1 MPTLPTQLNEFK
13 SLQTPVIFPMEF
25 QVIDVERTL
34 TPILERAVRSG
45 RLSKSKTDKNS
56 DAYDVYLD
64 QLNKADKIAGL
75 EHDAGRR
82 LAVINGWIR
91 SSVVVF
97 NRKGDKKNREGMD
110 YIRPLTLGIYRSGLP
125 VNQATSRK
133 IDQWVYRTA
142 LDELQKRAVDSPTKA
157 LSKLFIDALGKGI
170 SFGIPIS
177 DNPKYEG
184 AQEIDINAMLAMSFL
199 QGFPEPISR
208 GKGPDAVVDPGTIRN
223 IDEILFEPEA
233 FRPIGQDVVNL
244 LQLYGETLSAI
255 EVTDHLAALV
265 AIRLFQ
271 AQLRVARVLRATI
284 EKQSVEVVGRLRS
297 TNPVE
302 IYSDFTNGK
311 DPHSEDLAKRCVQ
324 RDLNYCQFLYQ
335 DRFLVQALL
344 WAVPLLTDR
353 GVDFSAMS
361 MFERV
366 KYLINTR
373 QEQDFQMAMRL
384 IVERFRGAVANEDNS
399 SKEEWRAILED
410 LEIVQKLNPEE
421 VLSNLMQQAQRSN
434 SGLGQQHM
442 WFYSTGGM
450 RTSNMH
456 RGFAILAGTQGAK
469 STWKYA
475 MTDSV
480 LTSIILLCFVE
491 GNGSRTSKTLR
502 LEVLLQRMKDRFGIL
517 VAEPPSN
524 MQSYESFQAASSN
537 KRAFISKLQLLG
549 CYEGLSDD
557 FSSQRVRRPR
567 EASK

>member
-1 MPTLPTQLNEFK
+1 MPTLPTELNEFK

-25 QVIDVERTL
+25 QVIDIERTL

-45 RLSKSKTDKNS
+45 RLSRSKTSKDP
-56 DAYDVYLD
+56 DAYADYLD
-64 QLNKADKIAGL
+64 QLNKADKISGL
-75 EHDAGRR
+75 EHDPGRR

-110 YIRPLTLGIYRSGLP
+110 YVRPLTLGIYRSGLP
-125 VNQATSRK
+125 INHATSRK
-133 IDQWVYRTA
+133 IDQWVYRVA
-142 LDELQKRAVDSPTKA
+142 LDELQKRGVDSPTRA
-157 LSKLFIDALGKGI
+157 LTKLFIDALGEGI
-170 SFGIPIS
+170 SFGSPIL

-199 QGFPEPISR
+199 QGFPEPVR
-208 GKGPDAVVDPGTIRN
+208 GGEQPEVVEVSKVRN
-223 IDEILFEPEA
+223 IEGILFEPEA

-244 LQLYGETLSAI
+244 LQLYGGTLSAI

-265 AIRLFQ
+265 ALRLFQ

-284 EKQSVEVVGRLRS
+284 EKQSMEVVGRLRS

-344 WAVPLLTDR
+344 WAVPLLTER
-353 GVDFSAMS
+353 GIDFSAMT
-361 MFERV
+361 MFEKV
-366 KYLINTR
+366 KYLIDTR
-373 QEQDFQMAMRL
+373 NEQDFQMAMRL
-384 IVERFRGAVANEDNS
+384 IVERFRGTIGSEDNP
-399 SKEEWRAILED
+399 SKDEWKAILED
-410 LEIVQKLNPEE
+410 LENVQKLDPEE

-434 SGLGQQHM
+434 SGLGQQYM

-450 RTSNMH
+450 RTSNLH
-456 RGFAILAGTQGAK
+456 RGFAILAGTQGHK

-524 MQSYESFQAASSN
+524 MQSYENFQAASSN

>member
-25 QVIDVERTL
+25 QVIDIERTL

-45 RLSKSKTDKNS
+45 RLSRSKTSKDP
-56 DAYDVYLD
+56 DAYADYLD
-64 QLNKADKIAGL
+64 QLNKADKISGL
-75 EHDAGRR
+75 EHDPGRR

-110 YIRPLTLGIYRSGLP
+110 YVRPLTLGIYRSGLP
-125 VNQATSRK
+125 INQATSRK
-133 IDQWVYRTA
+133 IDQWVYRVA
-142 LDELQKRAVDSPTKA
+142 LDELQKRGVDSPTRA
-157 LSKLFIDALGKGI
+157 LTKLFIDALGEGI
-170 SFGIPIS
+170 SFGSPIL

-199 QGFPEPISR
+199 QGFPEPVR
-208 GKGPDAVVDPGTIRN
+208 GGEQPEVVEVSKVRN
-223 IDEILFEPEA
+223 IEGILFEPEA

-244 LQLYGETLSAI
+244 LHLYGGTLSAI

-284 EKQSVEVVGRLRS
+284 EKQSMEVVGRLRS

-311 DPHSEDLAKRCVQ
+311 DPYSEDLAKRCVQ

-344 WAVPLLTDR
+344 WAVPLLTER
-353 GVDFSAMS
+353 GVDFSAMT
-361 MFERV
+361 MFEKV
-366 KYLINTR
+366 KYLIDTR
-373 QEQDFQMAMRL
+373 YEQDFQMAMRL
-384 IVERFRGAVANEDNS
+384 IVERFRGTVGSEDNP
-399 SKEEWRAILED
+399 SKDEWKAILED
-410 LEIVQKLNPEE
+410 LENVQKLDPEE

-434 SGLGQQHM
+434 SGLGQQYM

-450 RTSNMH
+450 RTSNLH

>member
-45 RLSKSKTDKNS
+45 RLKRSKTSKNS
-56 DAYDVYLD
+56 DAYADYLD
-64 QLNKADKIAGL
+64 QLNKADKISGL
-75 EHDAGRR
+75 EHDPGRR

-110 YIRPLTLGIYRSGLP
+110 YVRPLTLGIYRSGLP
-125 VNQATSRK
+125 INQATSRK
-133 IDQWVYRTA
+133 IDQWVYRVA
-142 LDELQKRAVDSPTKA
+142 LDEIQKRGVDSPTKA
-157 LSKLFIDALGKGI
+157 LTKLFIDALGEGI
-170 SFGIPIS
+170 SFGSPIL

-199 QGFPEPISR
+199 QGFPEPVR
-208 GKGPDAVVDPGTIRN
+208 GGEQPEVVEVSKVRN
-223 IDEILFEPEA
+223 IEGILFEPEA

-244 LQLYGETLSAI
+244 LHLYGGTLSAI

-284 EKQSVEVVGRLRS
+284 EKQSMEVVGRLRS

-311 DPHSEDLAKRCVQ
+311 DPYSEDLAKRCVQ

-344 WAVPLLTDR
+344 WAVPLLSER
-353 GVDFSAMS
+353 GVDFSAMT
-361 MFERV
+361 MFEKV
-366 KYLINTR
+366 KYLIDTR
-373 QEQDFQMAMRL
+373 YEQDFQMAMRL
-384 IVERFRGAVANEDNS
+384 IVERFRGTVGSEDNP
-399 SKEEWRAILED
+399 SKDEWKAILED
-410 LEIVQKLNPEE
+410 LENVQKLDPEE

-434 SGLGQQHM
+434 SGLGQQYM

-450 RTSNMH
+450 RTSNLH

-491 GNGSRTSKTLR
+491 GDGSRTSKTLR

>member
-45 RLSKSKTDKNS
+45 RLSRSKTSKNP
-56 DAYDVYLD
+56 DAYADYLD
-64 QLNKADKIAGL
+64 QLNKADKISGL
-75 EHDAGRR
+75 EHDPGRR

-97 NRKGDKKNREGMD
+97 NRKGDKKTREGMD

-125 VNQATSRK
+125 INQATSRK
-133 IDQWVYRTA
+133 IDQWVFRTA
-142 LDELQKRAVDSPTKA
+142 LDELQKRAVDSPTRA
-157 LSKLFIDALGKGI
+157 LMKLFIDALGKGI
-170 SFGIPIS
+170 SFGSPIL

-184 AQEIDINAMLAMSFL
+184 AEEIDINAMLAMSFL
-199 QGFPEPISR
+199 QGFPDPVR
-208 GKGPDAVVDPGTIRN
+208 GGTQPDVVEVDKVRDIE
-223 IDEILFEPEA
+223 EILFEPKA

-244 LQLYGETLSAI
+244 LELYGGTLSAI

-271 AQLRVARVLRATI
+271 SQLRVARVLRATI
-284 EKQSVEVVGRLRS
+284 EKQSVEAVDRLRS
-297 TNPVE
+297 INPVE

-311 DPHSEDLAKRCVQ
+311 DPYSEDLAKRCVQ

-335 DRFLVQALL
+335 DRFLVQSLL
-344 WAVPLLTDR
+344 WAVPLLAER
-353 GVDFSAMS
+353 GIDFSAMS
-361 MFERV
+361 MFEKV
-366 KYLINTR
+366 KYLIDTR
-373 QEQDFQMAMRL
+373 HEQDFQMAMRL
-384 IVERFRGAVANEDNS
+384 IVERFRGTVGNDDNP
-399 SKEEWRAILED
+399 SKDEWKAILED
-410 LEIVQKLNPEE
+410 LENVQKLDPEE

-434 SGLGQQHM
+434 SGLGQQYM

-450 RTSNMH
+450 RTSNLH

-502 LEVLLQRMKDRFGIL
+502 LEVLLQRMKERFGIL

-524 MQSYESFQAASSN
+524 MQSYENFQAASSN

>member
-1 MPTLPTQLNEFK
+1 MPTLPAQLNEFK
-13 SLQTPVIFPMEF
+13 SLQTPEIFPMEF

-45 RLSKSKTDKNS
+45 RLSKSKTSKNS
-56 DAYDVYLD
+56 DAFDVYLE
-64 QLNKADKIAGL
+64 QLNKSDKISGL
-75 EHDAGRR
+75 EQDADRR
-82 LAVINGWIR
+82 LAVIKGWIR
-91 SSVVVF
+91 SSVIVF
-97 NRKGDKKNREGMD
+97 NRKGDNKDSEGMD
-110 YIRPLTLGIYRSGLP
+110 YVRPLTLGIYRSGLP
-125 VNQATSRK
+125 INQATSRK

-142 LDELQKRAVDSPTKA
+142 LDELQKRAVDSPSKA
-157 LSKLFIDALGKGI
+157 LTNLFIDALGKGL

-199 QGFPEPISR
+199 QGFPEPISG
-208 GKGPDAVVDPGTIRN
+208 GKQPEVVDAGKIRN
-223 IDEILFEPEA
+223 IEGILFEPEA
-233 FRPIGQDVVNL
+233 FKPIGQDVVNL
-244 LQLYGETLSAI
+244 LQLYGGTLSAI
-255 EVTDHLAALV
+255 EITDHLAALV
-265 AIRLFQ
+265 SVRLFQ

-284 EKQSVEVVGRLRS
+284 EKQSVDVVDRLRS

-335 DRFLVQALL
+335 DRFFVRALL
-344 WAVPLLTDR
+344 WAEPLLTER

-361 MFERV
+361 MFERI
-366 KYLINTR
+366 KYLIDTR
-373 QEQDFQMAMRL
+373 HDQDFQMALRL
-384 IVERFRGAVANEDNS
+384 ILERFRGTIDFTADA
-399 SKEEWRAILED
+399 SKDEWKAILED
-410 LEIVQKLNPEE
+410 LENVQSLAPEE

-434 SGLGQQHM
+434 SGLGQQYM

-450 RTSNMH
+450 RTSNLH

>member
-25 QVIDVERTL
+25 QVIDIERTL
-34 TPILERAVRSG
+34 TPILERAVCSG
-45 RLSKSKTDKNS
+45 RLKRSKTSKDP
-56 DAYDVYLD
+56 DAYADYLD
-64 QLNKADKIAGL
+64 QLNKSDKISGL
-75 EHDAGRR
+75 EHDPGRR

-110 YIRPLTLGIYRSGLP
+110 YVRPLTLGIYRSGLP
-125 VNQATSRK
+125 INQATSRK
-133 IDQWVYRTA
+133 IDHWVYRVA
-142 LDELQKRAVDSPTKA
+142 LDELQKRGIDSPTRA
-157 LSKLFIDALGKGI
+157 LTKLFIDALGKGI
-170 SFGIPIS
+170 SFGSPIL
-177 DNPKYEG
+177 DHPKYEG

-199 QGFPEPISR
+199 QGFPEPVSG
-208 GKGPDAVVDPGTIRN
+208 GKQPEVVEVDKVRN
-223 IDEILFEPEA
+223 IEEILFEPEA
-233 FRPIGQDVVNL
+233 FRSIGQDVVNL
-244 LQLYGETLSAI
+244 LQLYGGTLSAI

-271 AQLRVARVLRATI
+271 AQIRVARVLRATI
-284 EKQSVEVVGRLRS
+284 EKQSMEVVGRLRS

-344 WAVPLLTDR
+344 WAVPLLTER
-353 GVDFSAMS
+353 GVDFSAMT

-366 KYLINTR
+366 KYLIDTSY
-373 QEQDFQMAMRL
+373 EQDFQMAMRL
-384 IVERFRGAVANEDNS
+384 IVERFRGTVGSEDNP
-399 SKEEWRAILED
+399 SKDEWKAILED
-410 LEIVQKLNPEE
+410 LENVQKLDPEE

-434 SGLGQQHM
+434 SGLGQQYM

-450 RTSNMH
+450 RTSNLH
-456 RGFAILAGTQGAK
+456 RGFAILAGTQGHK

-524 MQSYESFQAASSN
+524 MQSYENFQAASSN